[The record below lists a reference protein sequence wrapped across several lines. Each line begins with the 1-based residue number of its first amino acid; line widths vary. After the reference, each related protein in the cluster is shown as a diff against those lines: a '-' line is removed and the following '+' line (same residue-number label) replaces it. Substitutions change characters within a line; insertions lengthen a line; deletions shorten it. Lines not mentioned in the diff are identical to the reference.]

1 MGDKQYIGCNMRR
14 EHCYTKIFEQTAF
27 SRELK
32 IFSVATQYNAG
43 NNCVLFGCWLVER
56 AVFRCF
62 AGWNDGEET

>member
-27 SRELK
+27 FHELK
-32 IFSVATQYNAG
+32 IFSRSNAML
-43 NNCVLFGCWLVER
+43 VLTVYFLDARLVER

-62 AGWNDGEET
+62 AG